1 MTIATPDVLVVGAGV
16 SGLSCGRALAAAGRG
31 VLLLDR
37 ARGVGGRCATHRL
50 LGMPFDHGVSFL
62 HGRDPEFLAA
72 VRASCPRRTEG
83 WPRRVLGTGRPCQPE
98 AFRPGEQRIAVADGV
113 TAFPRKLAEGLPIR
127 TGAPVQALDLS
138 GPLPAAVLEEGE
150 AVVARHLVLALA
162 PEQVLRLL
170 DDTLGLPR
178 PLAGHP
184 GAARD
189 LGERALAV
197 PLRRLPRGNAVAGM
211 GRLVP
216 GGLARA
222 AVRGERVGKARGS
235 AVRGAGHPGPARVG
249 APAPR
254 GPGLAR
260 ALLAEAAR
268 VAGEWAGRPS
278 ETHAHRWRFART
290 DLASELAGPVLV
302 RLPSG
307 GSVGICGDRFAPGG
321 GVEAAWISGREL
333 GRRLA
338 APEVA

>member
-1 MTIATPDVLVVGAGV
+1 MNATPDVLVVGAGV
-16 SGLSCGRALAAAGRG
+16 SGLSCGRELAAAGRG

-50 LGMPFDHGVSFL
+50 LGMPFDQGVSFL

-72 VRASCPRRTEG
+72 VRASCPRRIEG

-98 AFRPGEQRIAVADGV
+98 AFGPGEQRIAVADGV
-113 TAFPRKLAEGLPIR
+113 TAFPRRLAEGLQIR
-127 TGAPVQALDLS
+127 AGARVEALELA
-138 GPLPAAVLEEGE
+138 GPLPGAVLEGGE
-150 AVVARHLVLALA
+150 TVRARHLVLALA

-170 DDTLGLPR
+170 EGAVDLPR
-178 PLAGHP
+178 PLA
-184 GAARD
+184 AI
-189 LGERALAV
+189 RALLETSASDPSLSLCAAYPEGTPSPEWDAWYPEESRV
-197 PLRRLPRGNAVAGM
+197 LQYIGNESGKREAPPFVGLVIQAQPSWSRRHLEDPRW
-211 GRLVP
+211 P
-216 GGLARA
+216 
-222 AVRGERVGKARGS
+222 E
-235 AVRGAGHPGPARVG
+235 
-249 APAPR
+249 
-254 GPGLAR
+254 
-260 ALLAEAAR
+260 ALLAEAGR
-268 VAGEWAGRPS
+268 VAGDWAGCPS
-278 ETHAHRWRFART
+278 ATHAHRWRFART